1 MGKQILTIGLPNETV
16 KIFDQYFEMDH
27 YSLMTSSSFNE
38 AMIHLERHDYCMII
52 LNVFDES
59 SDKTQSFVSR
69 IRMITYA
76 PLLVLTKLEMIA
88 ATLEVGADACVP
100 STTSLRIIF
109 SQAMALLRRYIIYDC
124 YDAFDP
130 EASTLYRG
138 DLIIDSKRHR
148 VTKGNA
154 QIYLRPREFRLLA
167 YFARNPGIVLTQ
179 DQIREAV
186 WLDEADEARDITP
199 VITYLRKKLDDDK
212 ERPKYIETVRG
223 VGYRFLPE
231 S

>member
-1 MGKQILTIGLPNETV
+1 MGKQILTIGLPDEMV
-16 KIFDQYFEMDH
+16 KIFNRYFEMDQ
-27 YSLMTSSSFNE
+27 YTLMACSSFHE
-38 AMIHLERHDYCMII
+38 AMIHLDRHDYCMII

-69 IRMITYA
+69 IRTITYA
-76 PLLVLTKLEMIA
+76 PVLVLTKLEMIA
-88 ATLEVGADACVP
+88 STLEVGADVCVP
-100 STTSLRIIF
+100 STTNLRIIF
-109 SQAMALLRRYIIYDC
+109 SQAMALLRRYIIYDR

-148 VTKGNA
+148 VMKENT

>member
-1 MGKQILTIGLPNETV
+1 
-16 KIFDQYFEMDH
+16 
-27 YSLMTSSSFNE
+27 
-38 AMIHLERHDYCMII
+38 
-52 LNVFDES
+52 
-59 SDKTQSFVSR
+59 
-69 IRMITYA
+69 
-76 PLLVLTKLEMIA
+76 
-88 ATLEVGADACVP
+88 
-100 STTSLRIIF
+100 
-109 SQAMALLRRYIIYDC
+109 MALLRRYIIYDR

-148 VTKGNA
+148 VMKENT